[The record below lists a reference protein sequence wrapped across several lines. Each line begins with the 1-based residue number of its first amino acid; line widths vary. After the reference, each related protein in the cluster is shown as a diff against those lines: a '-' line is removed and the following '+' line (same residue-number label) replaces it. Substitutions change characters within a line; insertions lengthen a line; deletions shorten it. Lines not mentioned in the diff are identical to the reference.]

1 VKSRIALGTAQF
13 GLNYGIANRS
23 GKVSS
28 GLVRGML
35 DLALSAGVDTLDT
48 AVTYGD
54 AEVLLGRLGVSK
66 FKVITKVPSLR
77 VRSEGIYEAIASEV
91 EASLVRLN
99 IGRLYGLLLHD
110 ADDLGPPSGEEVAAA
125 LAAIQERGLVE
136 HIGVSI
142 YRPSQ
147 LAVALRQL
155 SLGLV
160 QAPLNVFDR
169 RIADS
174 GWLTRLSAAGI
185 EVHLRSVFLQGLLLV
200 PMEQMHDYFLPW
212 RERLK
217 EWSDWVAL
225 QGGVA
230 LAACL
235 AHALSYEGPSRIVV
249 GCDSIEQLREILR
262 SAAEFS
268 VMAPVALTSVD
279 EGLIN
284 PAMWRL
290 G

>member
-35 DLALSAGVDTLDT
+35 DLALSAGVDTL
-48 AVTYGD
+48 
-54 AEVLLGRLGVSK
+54 
-66 FKVITKVPSLR
+66 VPSLR

-212 RERLK
+212 RE
-217 EWSDWVAL
+217 SDWVAL